1 LAFYGN
7 QGGDGASQNDD
18 LDRQSNENAY
28 NNRPMTS
35 DNMAGTMADGF
46 RGRRPAN
53 NLDKANS
60 QASLESDPPGNA
72 EYQMG
77 VVDIDD
83 ASASRKDKGDKK
95 KKKKKD
101 KDKKREK
108 SEPAP
113 GMRRNDSNPAMA
125 DDQNSYERDELDNA
139 YDKNS

>member
-1 LAFYGN
+1 
-7 QGGDGASQNDD
+7 
-18 LDRQSNENAY
+18 
-28 NNRPMTS
+28 MTS
-35 DNMAGTMADGF
+35 DNMAVTHADGF
-46 RGRRPAN
+46 RGRKPAV

-60 QASLESDPPGNA
+60 QNSLESDPPGNA

-77 VVDIDD
+77 TVDIDD
-83 ASASRKDKGDKK
+83 ASVSKKEKGDKK

-113 GMRRNDSNPAMA
+113 GMRRNDSAGAMPE
-125 DDQNSYERDELDNA
+125 DQNSYERDEMDNA